1 MVLEE
6 YADDALVKDVV
17 VALMKVVRAPKSS
30 LSFGISRRI
39 PFVFRSP

>member
-17 VALMKVVRAPKSS
+17 VALMKVVRAS
-30 LSFGISRRI
+30 LSFGISRRV